1 MKKIDYQGFE
11 QNTQK
16 ISYFFIY
23 LFILIIKNFFIS
35 SAKKQHIWWGRWASL
50 HEEKQK

>member
-1 MKKIDYQGFE
+1 MKKTDYQGFE
-11 QNTQK
+11 QNTRK
-16 ISYFFIY
+16 ISYFFIFF
-23 LFILIIKNFFIS
+23 FIIRNFFIS